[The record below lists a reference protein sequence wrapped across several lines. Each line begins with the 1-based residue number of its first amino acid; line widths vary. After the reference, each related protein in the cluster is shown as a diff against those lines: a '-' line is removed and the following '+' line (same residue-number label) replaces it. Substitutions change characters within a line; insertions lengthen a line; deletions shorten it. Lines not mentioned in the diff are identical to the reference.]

1 MQLKAAI
8 WDGAAATRGQRVLR
22 WLVIALLCVQLYAI
36 TQHHHDLT
44 AHPDNCVACTLTAMS
59 GGSAPP
65 VSAFQIALAI
75 IVALWLAA
83 HVDYVS
89 ITSIHIRLRP
99 PSQAPPLG

>member
-1 MQLKAAI
+1 MQLKSVI

-22 WLVIALLCVQLYAI
+22 WFAIVLLCVQLYAI

-44 AHPDNCVACTLTAMS
+44 VHPDNCVACSLTAMS
-59 GGSAPP
+59 SGSAPP

-75 IVALWLAA
+75 IVALWLAT

-89 ITSIHIRLRP
+89 IYSIHIRLRP